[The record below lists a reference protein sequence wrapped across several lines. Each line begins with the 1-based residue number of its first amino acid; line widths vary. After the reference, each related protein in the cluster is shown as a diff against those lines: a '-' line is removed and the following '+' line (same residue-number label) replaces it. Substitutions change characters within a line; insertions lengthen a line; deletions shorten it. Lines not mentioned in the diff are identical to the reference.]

1 MSATF
6 PTNLGRLQQIRHIGA
21 GAFASVW
28 LYYDPELDSHVAVKA
43 LSPGW
48 VSNPE
53 IHKRFLQEARLLR
66 SVDSPHVVRVYD
78 IGQTSTGIPFFVM
91 SYADGGSVADLLK
104 RSPAGLDVREVADIV
119 AQAADGLMALK
130 ARGVIHRDIKPANLL
145 LASETSGGTAGAR
158 RTMIADLGVARS
170 LDSLNEVTR
179 DIGTPSY
186 MAPEQLDPELP
197 IDHRADVRALGAVA
211 WALLVGRSPAPALG
225 LTSRVP
231 EAGSVRPLPASISRA
246 IARALE
252 PRAEDRW
259 PDARSFADALRG
271 AVEGTRVT
279 SAPQAHSAPQPP
291 PPSSPWQRSA
301 AHAPPVGPP
310 SGPPPVGPPSGAP
323 TGSPF
328 EQPTMVPPGI
338 GTPHRGKRKRVRLV
352 GGVAAAVVVIG
363 LIAGLAYVVAN
374 RGGDIP
380 EVGECRN
387 LDYAAAN
394 EFVDETEPVDCTE
407 PHTLYTFHVATDVK
421 AYNDNEAAG
430 AACFTRLETGLG
442 LHPEALAR
450 TAYIVS
456 WYWPSEATWNDGDRY
471 VRCDVGVT
479 VQKAPLIELPEDP
492 VPNPFPTDL
501 RACIDSTIDKVVRCG
516 TTHDYI
522 VVDTFEITGD
532 TYPDQSETNI
542 QGLSG
547 CPSEATMFKPPF
559 KTAWIAGSRLGLCA
573 KYDVDS

>member
-6 PTNLGRLQQIRHIGA
+6 PTHLGRLQQVRHIGA

-28 LYYDPELDSHVAVKA
+28 LYYDPDLDSHVAVKA

-53 IHKRFLQEARLLR
+53 IHQRFLQEARLLR

-104 RSPAGLDVREVADIV
+104 GSPGGLDVREVADIV
-119 AQAADGLMALK
+119 SQAADGLMALK

-145 LASETSGGTAGAR
+145 LTSETSGGTAGAR
-158 RTMIADLGVARS
+158 RVMIADLGVARS

-186 MAPEQLDPELP
+186 MAPEQLDPDLP

-211 WALLVGRSPAPALG
+211 WALLAGRSPAPALG

-231 EAGSVRPLPASISRA
+231 EAGTVRPLPASISQA

-259 PDARSFADALRG
+259 PDARSFADALR
-271 AVEGTRVT
+271 AAAQGTRT
-279 SAPQAHSAPQPP
+279 PQAHPAPQPP
-291 PPSSPWQRSA
+291 PPASPWQKSA
-301 AHAPPVGPP
+301 AHAPRVGPPSVPPP
-310 SGPPPVGPPSGAP
+310 SGPPS
-323 TGSPF
+323 GSPF
-328 EQPTMVPPGI
+328 DQPTTVPTGAGSPQR
-338 GTPHRGKRKRVRLV
+338 PKKRTGLLV
-352 GGVAAAVVVIG
+352 GGAIAAVVVIG
-363 LIAGLAYVVAN
+363 LVAGLIFFLG
-374 RGGDIP
+374 RDGDIP
-380 EVGECRN
+380 EAGECRN

-394 EFVDETEPVDCTE
+394 EYVDETAPVECSE

-421 AYNDNEAAG
+421 TYNDNEAAG

-442 LHPEALAR
+442 LQPETLAR

-471 VRCDVGVT
+471 VRCDIGVT
-479 VQKAPLIELPEDP
+479 VQKAPMIDMPEDP
-492 VPNPFPTDL
+492 VPNPFPADL
-501 RACIDSTIDKVVRCG
+501 RACVDSTIDKVVRCG
-516 TTHDYI
+516 TTHDHI
-522 VVDTFEITGD
+522 VVDTFEMTGD
-532 TYPDQSETNI
+532 VYPEQSETNA
-542 QGLSG
+542 QGLGG
-547 CPSEATMFKPPF
+547 CPPEATLFKAPF

-573 KYDVDS
+573 KYDAES

>member
-6 PTNLGRLQQIRHIGA
+6 PTNLGRLQQVRHIGA

-28 LYYDPELDSHVAVKA
+28 LYYDPDLDSHVAVKA

-104 RSPAGLDVREVADIV
+104 RSPGGLDVHEVADIV

-145 LASETSGGTAGAR
+145 LTSETSGGTAGAR
-158 RTMIADLGVARS
+158 RVMIADLGVARS

-186 MAPEQLDPELP
+186 MAPEQLDPSLP

-211 WALLVGRSPAPALG
+211 WALLAGRSPAPALG

-231 EAGSVRPLPASISRA
+231 EAGSVRPLPAPISQA

-259 PDARSFADALRG
+259 PDARSFADGLRG
-271 AVEGTRVT
+271 AVKGTRV
-279 SAPQAHSAPQPP
+279 APGPQPHSAPQPP
-291 PPSSPWQRSA
+291 PTSPWQKSA
-301 AHAPPVGPP
+301 APPSGPP
-310 SGPPPVGPPSGAP
+310 SGPP

-328 EQPTMVPPGI
+328 EQPTTVPTSIATQQP
-338 GTPHRGKRKRVRLV
+338 PKRKRTGLLV
-352 GGVAAAVVVIG
+352 GGLAAVVVVGLVAG
-363 LIAGLAYVVAN
+363 LIFFVTN
-374 RGGDIP
+374 GGSQVP
-380 EVGECRN
+380 EAGECRN
-387 LDYAAAN
+387 LDYAAAT
-394 EFVDETEPVDCTE
+394 EFVDETEPVDCAE

-421 AYNDNEAAG
+421 TYNDNEAAG

-442 LHPEALAR
+442 LHPETLAR

-456 WYWPSEATWNDGDRY
+456 WYWPSESTWNDGDRY

-479 VQKAPLIELPEDP
+479 VQKAPMIDLPEDP
-492 VPNPFPTDL
+492 VPDPFPADL
-501 RACIDSTIDKVVRCG
+501 RACIDSEIDKVVRCG
-516 TTHDYI
+516 TTHDHI
-522 VVDTFEITGD
+522 VVDTFEMTGD
-532 TYPDQSETNI
+532 TYPEQSETNI
-542 QGLSG
+542 QGLGG
-547 CPSEATMFKPPF
+547 CPSEATMFKAPF
-559 KTAWIAGSRLGLCA
+559 RTAWMAGSRLGLCA
-573 KYDVDS
+573 KYDVES

>member
-6 PTNLGRLQQIRHIGA
+6 PTSLGRLQQVRHIGA

-28 LYYDPELDSHVAVKA
+28 LYYDPDLDSHVAVKA

-104 RSPAGLDVREVADIV
+104 RSPGGLDVHEVADIV

-145 LASETSGGTAGAR
+145 LTSETSGGTAGAR
-158 RTMIADLGVARS
+158 RVMIADLGVARS

-186 MAPEQLDPELP
+186 MAPEQLDPSLP

-211 WALLVGRSPAPALG
+211 WALLAGRSPAPALG

-231 EAGSVRPLPASISRA
+231 SAGSVRPLPAPISQA

-259 PDARSFADALRG
+259 PDARSFGDALRA
-271 AVEGTRVT
+271 AVQGTGVAA
-279 SAPQAHSAPQPP
+279 APQVHAAPQPP
-291 PPSSPWQRSA
+291 PPAR
-301 AHAPPVGPP
+301 PP
-310 SGPPPVGPPSGAP
+310 SGPPPSGPPSRP
-323 TGSPF
+323 STESPF
-328 EQPTMVPPGI
+328 DQPTTVPTRAGSQRP
-338 GTPHRGKRKRVRLV
+338 KRRTGLLV
-352 GGVAAAVVVIG
+352 GGAIVAVMVIG
-363 LIAGLAYVVAN
+363 LIGGLIYLVSTDGSN
-374 RGGDIP
+374 IP
-380 EVGECRN
+380 EAGECRD
-387 LDYAAAN
+387 LDFDEGN
-394 EFVDETEPVDCTE
+394 TFVDETAPIDCAD

-421 AYNDNEAAG
+421 DYNDNEAAG
-430 AACFTRLETGLG
+430 AACYSRIETGLG
-442 LHPEALAR
+442 LRPEMMAR
-450 TAYIVS
+450 TAYLVN
-456 WYWPSEATWNDGDRY
+456 WYWPKESTWNDGDRY
-471 VRCDVGVT
+471 VRCDIVVT
-479 VQKAPLIELPEDP
+479 VLKAPLIDLPEDP
-492 VPNPFPTDL
+492 IPAPADL
-501 RACIDSTIDKVVRCG
+501 RACIDSTVDKIVRCG
-516 TTHDYI
+516 TTHDYV
-522 VVDTFEITGD
+522 VVDTFEMTGD
-532 TYPDQSETNI
+532 AYPDQAETNV
-542 QGLSG
+542 QGLAG
-547 CPSEATMFKPPF
+547 CPTDATVFKPPF
-559 KTAWIAGSRLGLCA
+559 ESAWNSGSRIGLCA
-573 KYDVDS
+573 KYDVES